1 MRRWTM
7 LLAGTLLLIAAVV
20 PAGTASAKQY
30 PTSFSGNNV
39 TYQYT
44 NSGETQYITEIGGLL
59 ETNRRCRKSRV
70 VSITFTNPSGVSGT
84 YGSAT
89 TDRQGV
95 FIIQHATLDTPSGTQ
110 FSVTI
115 AERKIRH
122 GKCLGTQAT
131 LLS

>member
-1 MRRWTM
+1 MRRWFVRLT
-7 LLAGTLLLIAAVV
+7 GTLLLIAAVV

-30 PTSFSGNNV
+30 PTSFDGNNV

-44 NSGETQYITEIGGLL
+44 DSGGVQYVTEIGGQIQ
-59 ETNRRCRKSRV
+59 TARRCRKNRA
-70 VSITFTNPSGVSGT
+70 VSITFTNPSGTSGT

-89 TDRQGV
+89 TNLEGV
-95 FIIQHATLDTPSGTQ
+95 FIIQHPTLDTPTGTE

-115 AERKIRH
+115 AERKVRR

-131 LLS
+131 LIS